1 MKHHLPELLMI
12 ASDQFS
18 AFGAKAINVIGALS
32 LGAGATIVAV
42 GDTAIRA
49 AAPETWLT
57 PEHVMAAS
65 IFGSV
70 CFGLKHLYE
79 FICYMHALTKKLLE
93 KYRARKTPK
102 L

>member
-1 MKHHLPELLMI
+1 MI

-18 AFGAKAINVIGALS
+18 AFGTKAINVIGALS

-42 GDTAIRA
+42 GDTAIKS

-65 IFGSV
+65 IFGSL
-70 CFGLKHLYE
+70 CFGIKHLYD
-79 FICYMHALTKKLLE
+79 FINTCITN
-93 KYRARKTPK
+93 YRAWRKRKSAKATGGENK
-102 L
+102 

>member
-18 AFGAKAINVIGALS
+18 AFGAKTINVIGAVS

-42 GDTAIRA
+42 GDTAIKA

-70 CFGLKHLYE
+70 CFGIKHLYD
-79 FICYMHALTKKLLE
+79 FIASCYANYKAWRKRKSSKPATK
-93 KYRARKTPK
+93 
-102 L
+102 

>member
-1 MKHHLPELLMI
+1 MI

-18 AFGAKAINVIGALS
+18 AFGAKAINVVGAVS

-42 GDTAIRA
+42 GDTAIKA

-70 CFGLKHLYE
+70 CFGIKHLYD
-79 FICYMHALTKKLLE
+79 FVNTCIAN
-93 KYRARKTPK
+93 YRSWRKRKNAKSLTPK
-102 L
+102 N